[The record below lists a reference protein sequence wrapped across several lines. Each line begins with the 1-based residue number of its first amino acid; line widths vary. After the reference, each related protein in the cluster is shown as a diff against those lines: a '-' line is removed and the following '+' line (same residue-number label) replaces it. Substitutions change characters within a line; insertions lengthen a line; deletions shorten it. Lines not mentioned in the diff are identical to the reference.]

1 MTTLEIIALVAK
13 IQVGTRIQAG
23 KSVVRV
29 TAIEKNRFVCVN
41 EYAES
46 KGYSS
51 SECFIA
57 FENFDN
63 PHYNKNYS
71 IIN

>member
-23 KSVVRV
+23 KSIVRV
-29 TAIEKNRFVCVN
+29 VSIEKDRFECVN

-46 KGYSS
+46 KGYQSNCHVS
-51 SECFIA
+51 
-57 FENFDN
+57 FERFDN
-63 PHYNKNYS
+63 HHYNKEFK
-71 IIN
+71 ILI